1 MNLERG
7 IERMTT
13 GKGCDMD
20 GLTWVDE
27 IKITSIVDNFVD
39 LLLKNQGP
47 AKRRPRQEKVF
58 ERCLC
63 AEHGL
68 AEVVESAG
76 GESRFALLFDF
87 GATPLVYLNN
97 LQLLIE
103 DYGFDLA
110 QVQTLVLSHG
120 HWDHYGGLG
129 GFLEAKRH
137 ELAEEACLYA
147 GEDAFLQRWSRPRQ
161 GQRRDMGRLDET
173 FIAGKGIDIV
183 RIQEPRVLGGQ
194 ALVSGE
200 IPRRTS
206 YEISSEAMRVEQAG
220 QEVQDRLPG
229 EQALIYQLQGK
240 GLVVLTACGH
250 AGVVNTVLHAREV
263 TGISKVHAVIGG
275 FHLSGAPEERIGQT
289 VEGLAELAPE
299 VIVPM
304 HCTGLETIEALQHR
318 LPGRVI
324 YNSAGT
330 QYTLAGAP
338 A

>member
-1 MNLERG
+1 
-7 IERMTT
+7 
-13 GKGCDMD
+13 MD
-20 GLTWVDE
+20 ELAWVDE
-27 IKITSIVDNFVD
+27 LKITSVVDNFVD
-39 LLLKNQGP
+39 LLLQNEGP
-47 AKRRPRQEKVF
+47 ARRRPRQEKVF

-68 AEVVESAG
+68 AEVVESASG
-76 GESRFALLFDF
+76 PERFALLFDF

-97 LQLLIE
+97 LQLLVD

-129 GFLEAKRH
+129 ALLEAKRH
-137 ELAEEACLYA
+137 ELAEETHLYA
-147 GEDAFLQRWSRPRQ
+147 GEDAFLQRWNQPRQ
-161 GQRRDMGRLDET
+161 GPRRDMGRLDEA
-173 FIAGKGIDIV
+173 FITGKDIDIV
-183 RIQEPRVLGGQ
+183 CVKEPHVLAGQ

-200 IPRRTS
+200 IPRRTP
-206 YEISSEAMRVEQAG
+206 YEVPSPAMRVGQAG
-220 QEVQDRLPG
+220 QEVPDRLPG
-229 EQALIYQLQGK
+229 EQALIYQLRGK

-263 TGISKVHAVIGG
+263 TGIAEVHAVIGG
-275 FHLSGAPEERIGQT
+275 FHLSGASVERIGQT

-304 HCTGLETIEALQHR
+304 HCTGLATIEALQQR
-318 LPGRVI
+318 LPGRVL

-330 QYTLAGAP
+330 QYTLTGTHA
-338 A
+338 

>member
-1 MNLERG
+1 
-7 IERMTT
+7 
-13 GKGCDMD
+13 MD
-20 GLTWVDE
+20 KLKWVDE

-39 LLLKNQGP
+39 LLLKNDGP
-47 AKRRPRQEKVF
+47 AARRPQQNKAF

-68 AEVVESAG
+68 AEVVESA
-76 GESRFALLFDF
+76 SQSDRFALMFDF

-110 QVQTLVLSHG
+110 EVQTLVLSHG
-120 HWDHYGGLG
+120 HWDHYGGLN

-137 ELAEEACLYA
+137 ELAEETRLYA
-147 GEDAFLQRWSRPRQ
+147 GEDAFLHRWSQSRQ
-161 GQRRDMGRLDET
+161 GSRRDMGQLDEA
-173 FIAGKGIDIV
+173 FINGQGIDIV
-183 RIQEPRVLGGQ
+183 RVKEPHVLNGQ

-200 IPRRTS
+200 IARRTS
-206 YEISSEAMRVEQAG
+206 YEVSSPAMRVDQAG
-220 QEVQDRLPG
+220 SERQDDLPG
-229 EQALIYQLQGK
+229 EQALVYQLRGK

-263 TGISKVHAVIGG
+263 TGVSEVHAVIGG
-275 FHLSGAPEERIGQT
+275 FHLSGASDDRIGQT
-289 VEGLAELAPE
+289 VEGLAELDPE

-304 HCTGLETIEALQHR
+304 HCTGLETIEALQQR
-318 LPGRVI
+318 LPGRII

-330 QYTLAGAP
+330 QYTLVG
-338 A
+338 